1 VGIYEIGVLVYAVLW
16 IVALVD
22 IIRSKFK
29 KNFYQLIWLCAIFLA
44 PGIGVLAYSLFAS
57 RHKLEKT
64 K

>member
-1 VGIYEIGVLVYAVLW
+1 MGIYEIGVLVYAALW
-16 IVALVD
+16 IMALVD

-29 KNFYQLIWLCAIFLA
+29 KNLCELMWLCAIFLV
-44 PGIGVLAYSLFAS
+44 PGIGVLAYFIFAS

>member
-1 VGIYEIGVLVYAVLW
+1 MGIYEIGVLVYAALW
-16 IVALVD
+16 IMALVD

-29 KNFYQLIWLCAIFLA
+29 KNLYELMWLCAIFLV
-44 PGIGVLAYSLFAS
+44 PGIDMLAYFFFSA

>member
-1 VGIYEIGVLVYAVLW
+1 VGLYEIGILIYAALW

-29 KNFYQLIWLCAIFLA
+29 KNLYELMWQCAIFLA
-44 PGIGVLAYSLFAS
+44 PGIGVLAYFLLAS

>member
-1 VGIYEIGVLVYAVLW
+1 MKLVFLIYAVLW
-16 IVALVD
+16 IVAFVD

-29 KNFYQLIWLCAIFLA
+29 KNLYELIWLGAIFLA
-44 PGIGVLAYSLFAS
+44 PGIGVLAYFLFAS